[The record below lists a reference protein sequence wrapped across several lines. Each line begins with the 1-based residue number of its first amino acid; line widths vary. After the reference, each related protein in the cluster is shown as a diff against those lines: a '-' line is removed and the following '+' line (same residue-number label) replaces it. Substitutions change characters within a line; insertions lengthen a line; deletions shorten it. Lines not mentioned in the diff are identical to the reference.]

1 MFCLPDIYQRACL
14 DHIQKQISENFVQ
27 KPEEMEIIAT
37 ALYPMLP
44 TEKPTEK
51 QAVFVGVQHTYMPV
65 APQLK
70 QTSM

>member
-1 MFCLPDIYQRACL
+1 MFCLPDTSQRACL
-14 DHIQKQISENFVQ
+14 DHIQKQIFENFVQ
-27 KPEEMEIIAT
+27 RPEEMEVIAM

-51 QAVFVGVQHTYMPV
+51 QTIFVGEDHTCMPV